1 MTARVLKLSS
11 VYRVSPVLV
20 LILLF
25 VPARARA
32 LSLEELTG
40 TDAAAELRAGKILS
54 QVQLKNP
61 SPALAPRHGE
71 MLALLEGT
79 LAELNSSGIMA
90 ESLSLYKKPPSASRP
105 GWSNAERLAV
115 FNSTLAI
122 SSLTGIQ
129 YYSASRG
136 TMRTFYEYSRVID
149 SQDTKQERADP
160 HYPELPVEISLY
172 ARQRDLTFG
181 DNIYEYR
188 YHSGSDFFVFIQ
200 RNITALKVGIISAVG
215 KDRLRSLVAV
225 IDTGDGLLVYA
236 VSLAR
241 AAALPGLG
249 NRIGSSFT
257 NRAQAIL
264 GWFNSQADRA
274 FAGLR

>member
-1 MTARVLKLSS
+1 LNLFST
-11 VYRVSPVLV
+11 YRVAPVLV
-20 LILLF
+20 LLLLLAP
-25 VPARARA
+25 VPAGA

-40 TDAAAELRAGKILS
+40 IEAAAELRDGKILS
-54 QVQLKNP
+54 QVQLRNP
-61 SPALAPRHGE
+61 SPALTPRHGE
-71 MLALLEGT
+71 VLALLEGT
-79 LAELNSSGIMA
+79 LAELGSSGIMA

-105 GWSNAERLAV
+105 GWSNAERLAI

-122 SSLTGIQ
+122 SSLAGIQ

-149 SQDTKQERADP
+149 SPDTKQERADP
-160 HYPELPVEISLY
+160 HYPELPAATSFY

-188 YHSGSDFFVFIQ
+188 YHSGSDFFIFVQ
-200 RNITALKVGIISAVG
+200 RNITALKVGIFSAVG

-225 IDTGDGLLVYA
+225 VDTGDGLLVYA
-236 VSLAR
+236 VSMAR

-249 NRIGSSFT
+249 NRIGNSFT

-264 GWFNSQADRA
+264 GWFNTQADKA
-274 FAGLR
+274 FAGLNP

>member
-1 MTARVLKLSS
+1 M
-11 VYRVSPVLV
+11 PVLV
-20 LILLF
+20 LFLF
-25 VPARARA
+25 LVPTPARA
-32 LSLEELTG
+32 LSLEELAG
-40 TDAAAELRAGKILS
+40 PEAAAELRAGKTLS
-54 QVQLKNP
+54 QVQLRNP
-61 SPALAPRHGE
+61 SPTLSPRHGGA
-71 MLALLEGT
+71 LALVEGT
-79 LAELNSSGIMA
+79 LAELDSGIMA
-90 ESLSLYKKPPSASRP
+90 ESLIFYKKPPSASRS
-105 GWSNAERLAV
+105 GWSNAERVAI

-122 SSLTGIQ
+122 SSLEGIQ

-136 TMRTFYEYSRVID
+136 AMRTFYEYSRVID
-149 SQDTKQERADP
+149 SPDTKQELADP
-160 HYPELPVEISLY
+160 YYPELPADLSFY

-188 YHSGSDFFVFIQ
+188 YRSGSDFFVFIQ
-200 RNITALKVGIISAVG
+200 RNITALKIGIISAVG

-236 VSLAR
+236 VSLAK

-264 GWFNSQADRA
+264 GWFTTQADKA
-274 FAGLR
+274 FAGLNQD